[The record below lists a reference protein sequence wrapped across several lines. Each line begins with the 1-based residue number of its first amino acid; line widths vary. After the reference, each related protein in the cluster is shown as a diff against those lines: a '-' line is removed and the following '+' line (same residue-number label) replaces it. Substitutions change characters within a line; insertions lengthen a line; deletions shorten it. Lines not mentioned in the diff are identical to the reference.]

1 MSFDI
6 DQLSETTER
15 SYRVIIGHN
24 PGDVPEPVGF
34 IVVGPASDQFRAA
47 ERAIS
52 IQNIIEA
59 EKRKVSLDLSREE
72 DAGKMFDG
80 MESRREVLL
89 EHCVVGWFG
98 FRKGAEEA
106 PFNRDN
112 LKAVLRSR
120 PHWAKRL
127 VAEIETATN
136 FDAA

>member
-1 MSFDI
+1 MNFDI
-6 DQLSETTER
+6 DQLAQTTER
-15 SYRVIIGHN
+15 NYRVVIGHN
-24 PGDVPEPVGF
+24 PGEQPEPVGF
-34 IVVGPASDQFRAA
+34 TVVGPASDQFRAA

-52 IQNIIEA
+52 ILNIMDA
-59 EKRKVSLDLSREE
+59 EKRKVALDLSRED

-98 FRKGAEEA
+98 FRKGDEPA
-106 PFNRDN
+106 PFNAEN

-127 VAEIETATN
+127 VGEIESATN
-136 FDAA
+136 FDGA